1 MKSTSKNNNI
11 KIGLRDG
18 FAIGLGYLAISFA
31 FGIMATGMGLSI
43 LEAVAISAINLTS
56 AGQLAALPIIACG
69 GSLIE
74 LALTQLVIN
83 LRYSLMSISLSQ
95 SFDKEIKPKHR
106 LWLAFSLTDEIY
118 AVSLGRGEALGKKYM
133 LGILIMPYIGW
144 TLGTLLGAVA
154 GNILPELVVVALGIS
169 MYAMFIAIVVPA
181 ARDSLPVALC
191 VILSLVLSCVFYY
204 VPVIKEIP
212 DGFVIII
219 SAVIAA
225 TLFALLFPLKDEESE
240 EVAENE

>member
-1 MKSTSKNNNI
+1 MKSSSGCNNI
-11 KIGLRDG
+11 NIGLRDG

-31 FGIMATGMGLSI
+31 FGIMATGMGLSV

-56 AGQLAALPIIACG
+56 AGQLAALPIIAGG

-154 GNILPELVVVALGIS
+154 GNILPEIVVVALGIS

-191 VILSLVLSCVFYY
+191 VVLSLVLSCVFYY

-225 TLFALLFPLKDEESE
+225 TLFALLFPLKDEEFE
-240 EVAENE
+240 EVADNE